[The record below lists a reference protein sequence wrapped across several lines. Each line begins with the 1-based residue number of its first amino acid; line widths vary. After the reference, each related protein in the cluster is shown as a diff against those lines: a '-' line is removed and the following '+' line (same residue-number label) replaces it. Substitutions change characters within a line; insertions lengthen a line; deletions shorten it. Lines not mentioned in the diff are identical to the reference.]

1 MDPNFFV
8 KQTNET
14 DPMNPMKRFA
24 LIAGARPNFM
34 KIAPIMKAMQRYP
47 EFEVCLIHTGQ
58 HYDKNLSDIFFQ
70 ELGIRRPDVAL
81 GVGSGSHAKQTAEVM
96 VAVERLLVEAQE
108 QRQPFTALI
117 VVGDVNSTMAAALAA
132 SKLHIPVVHVEA
144 GLRSRDRTMPEE
156 INRLVTDSIS
166 DLLLCSEPAGVENLI
181 SEGHPA
187 ANVHLVGNVM
197 IDTLLNE
204 VARAKQQNTLGLYD
218 LIPKQYA
225 VVTLHRPGNVDHP
238 QTLKAILEVL
248 AKTSE
253 RLPIV
258 FPVHPR
264 TRSRIDQ
271 FGLQGILDNASGCRA
286 VEPLGYLDCL
296 CLTSQ
301 AKVVVTDSGG
311 LQVESTA
318 LGVPC
323 LTLRPNTE
331 RPITCSE
338 GTGTLIGS
346 SSELLDRK
354 LQEVLC
360 GTYKAGKCPELW
372 DGKAAIRIVDLLAG
386 LFR

>member
-1 MDPNFFV
+1 MIS
-8 KQTNET
+8 K
-14 DPMNPMKRFA
+14 KRFA

-34 KIAPIMKAMQRYP
+34 KIAPIIKAMEHDP
-47 EFEVCLIHTGQ
+47 EIDVCLIHTGQ

-70 ELGIRRPDVAL
+70 ELGIRKPDIAL
-81 GVGSGSHAKQTAEVM
+81 GVGSGSHAKQTADVM
-96 VAVERLLVEAQE
+96 VAIESLLVEAQ
-108 QRQPFTALI
+108 QQGRPFTAVI
-117 VVGDVNSTMAAALAA
+117 VVGDVNSTMAAAIAA
-132 SKLHIPVVHVEA
+132 SKLHVPVVHVEA
-144 GLRSRDRTMPEE
+144 GLRSRDRSMPEE

-166 DLLLCSEPAGVENLI
+166 DLLLCSEPAGLENLLA
-181 SEGHPA
+181 EGHPPER
-187 ANVHLVGNVM
+187 VHLVGNVM

-204 VARAKQQNTLGLYD
+204 VARAKEQKTLEQYD
-218 LIPKQYA
+218 LSPKQYA

-238 QTLKAILEVL
+238 QTLKEILEVL

-271 FGLQGILDNASGCRA
+271 FGLQGILDTATNCLAID
-286 VEPLGYLDCL
+286 PLGYLDCL

-311 LQVESTA
+311 LQEESTA

-331 RPITCSE
+331 RPITCSQ

-354 LQEVLC
+354 LQEVLS
-360 GTYKAGKCPELW
+360 GTYKVGKCPDLW
-372 DGKAAIRIVDLLAG
+372 DGKAAERIVELLAKK
-386 LFR
+386 F